1 MSNIFQLCSP
11 VWLQRGLRA
20 TVLTIASAVAAP
32 ALVQAQADAEATRKL
47 AAAEQ
52 EARLLA
58 QALEDQANAD
68 PVAVPLCL
76 SADRVRRLDA
86 PAQHPSENLSPKAK
100 RSAGVSK
107 PGP

>member
-1 MSNIFQLCSP
+1 MIPYRVIAALA
-11 VWLQRGLRA
+11 LAIALTGGAYLKGRA
-20 TVLTIASAVAAP
+20 DNEARHTAA

-76 SADRVRRLDA
+76 SADRVRRLK
-86 PAQHPSENLSPKAK
+86 L
-100 RSAGVSK
+100 R
-107 PGP
+107 